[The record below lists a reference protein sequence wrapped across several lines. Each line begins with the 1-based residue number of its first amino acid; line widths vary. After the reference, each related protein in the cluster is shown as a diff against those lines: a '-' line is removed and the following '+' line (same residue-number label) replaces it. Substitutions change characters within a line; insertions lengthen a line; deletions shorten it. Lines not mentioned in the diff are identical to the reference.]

1 MTSTGSADSNRS
13 SSKLPSVVGRR
24 CSRSGCLSNAVMTLT
39 YIYADSSAVLA
50 PLATFVEPHA
60 YDLCEHHSEKLTV
73 PKGWSV
79 IQNKTDLPA
88 PQQSA
93 QDILAIAEAIRQV
106 AKQDH
111 NAKPSTPE
119 IGRRGHLRSIPNQD

>member
-1 MTSTGSADSNRS
+1 
-13 SSKLPSVVGRR
+13 
-24 CSRSGCLSNAVMTLT
+24 MTLT

-50 PLATFVEPHA
+50 PLSTYVEPHA
-60 YDLCEHHSEKLTV
+60 YDLCEQHSEKLTV

-79 IQNKTDLPA
+79 IQNKSDQPSSK
-88 PQQSA
+88 QSP

-106 AKQDH
+106 AKQESVSH
-111 NAKPSTPE
+111 SITPE

>member
-1 MTSTGSADSNRS
+1 MTSNSGADTNRGRS
-13 SSKLPSVVGRR
+13 QTPSVVGRR
-24 CSRSGCLSNAVMTLT
+24 CTRSGCLSSAVMTLT

-50 PLATFVEPHA
+50 PLSTYVEPHA
-60 YDLCEHHSEKLTV
+60 YDLCEQHSEKLTV

-79 IQNKTDLPA
+79 IQDKSDLQTPK
-88 PQQSA
+88 QSP

-106 AKQDH
+106 AKQESSPH
-111 NAKPSTPE
+111 PSTPE